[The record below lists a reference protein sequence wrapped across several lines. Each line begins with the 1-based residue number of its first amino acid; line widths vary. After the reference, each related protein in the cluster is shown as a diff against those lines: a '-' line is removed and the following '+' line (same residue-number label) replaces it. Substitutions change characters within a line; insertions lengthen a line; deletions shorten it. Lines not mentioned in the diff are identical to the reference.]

1 MKKYLAM
8 GIITLGALG
17 LLGNVVQAD
26 DSTEVEYEVGSDY
39 VISIPSKIT
48 LDAHGSVPLIINSV
62 SHNISPSKTVSV
74 SLTDGLSDVGKI
86 ELKRFIDPE
95 TTIEASIRLNGI
107 HITEN
112 TILRTYDYTAG
123 QTEELARL
131 DIGILGNV
139 NTFKAGTYS
148 TTLTFTSEMADKNIS

>member
-8 GIITLGALG
+8 GLVTLGALG

-39 VISIPSKIT
+39 VISIPSKVI
-48 LDAHGSVPLIINSV
+48 LDASGPVPLIIKSV
-62 SHNISPSKTVSV
+62 SHNISPTKTVSI
-74 SLTDGLSDVGKI
+74 SLSDGLSSAGEI
-86 ELKRFIDPE
+86 ELKRFVDPT
-95 TTIEASIRLNGI
+95 TTINGFVTLNGSALPVN
-107 HITEN
+107 N
-112 TILRTYDYTAG
+112 TLRTYDYTAE

-131 DIGILGNV
+131 ELGLLANGPDV
-139 NTFKAGTYS
+139 KAGTYS